1 MIINFSSY
9 TFSGRADHMP
19 AINAPYDGT
28 DNATNYISVNF
39 IYLLTLPSLISAL
52 PFPLIPSLLLL
63 MAGLKG
69 FSER

>member
-1 MIINFSSY
+1 
-9 TFSGRADHMP
+9 MP

-39 IYLLTLPSLISAL
+39 IYLLTLPSLLSASS
-52 PFPLIPSLLLL
+52 FSLIPSLLLL